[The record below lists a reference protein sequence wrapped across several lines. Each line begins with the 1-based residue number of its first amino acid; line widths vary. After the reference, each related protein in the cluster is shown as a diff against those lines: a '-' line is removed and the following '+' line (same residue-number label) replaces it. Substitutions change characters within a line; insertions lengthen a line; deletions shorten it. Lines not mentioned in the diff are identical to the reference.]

1 MTEQLSDEEQQ
12 QEQPE
17 DTDST
22 DELPSPEDAPSVCT
36 EFTLD
41 DDELADATGTT
52 PEEIERGAED
62 VDMELVDI
70 EAVPERQPITWG
82 SEQ

>member
-1 MTEQLSDEEQQ
+1 MTEAVPYNDRAEEMSVYVDQELLTLAKGAVMLDEGREV
-12 QEQPE
+12 
-17 DTDST
+17 T
-22 DELPSPEDAPSVCT
+22 
-36 EFTLD
+36 
-41 DDELADATGTT
+41 DELADATGTT
-52 PEEIERGAED
+52 PEEIERGAEV

>member
-1 MTEQLSDEEQQ
+1 MSDLDRGGKEAKLEEVRKDLLDVATE
-12 QEQPE
+12 PV
-17 DTDST
+17 T
-22 DELPSPEDAPSVCT
+22 DEIVAN
-36 EFTLD
+36 
-41 DDELADATGTT
+41 AAGTT

>member
-1 MTEQLSDEEQQ
+1 MDLS
-12 QEQPE
+12 
-17 DTDST
+17 
-22 DELPSPEDAPSVCT
+22 
-36 EFTLD
+36 
-41 DDELADATGTT
+41 
-52 PEEIERGAED
+52 ED

>member
-1 MTEQLSDEEQQ
+1 MELSEV
-12 QEQPE
+12 
-17 DTDST
+17 
-22 DELPSPEDAPSVCT
+22 DELT
-36 EFTLD
+36 
-41 DDELADATGTT
+41 DELADATGTT